1 MVEIVVPVLIA
12 LLVTVMVF
20 QVALAAGAPW
30 GEFAFGGQNKG
41 VLPARL
47 RVTSAISVV
56 IYLLLI
62 THYLS
67 DWPGKEVANWVL
79 VGFTG
84 LGLVM
89 NTITRSSK
97 ERMVWAPTSLVLFVC
112 SLIVAI
118 G

>member
-1 MVEIVVPVLIA
+1 
-12 LLVTVMVF
+12 
-20 QVALAAGAPW
+20 
-30 GEFAFGGQNKG
+30 
-41 VLPARL
+41 
-47 RVTSAISVV
+47 
-56 IYLLLI
+56 
-62 THYLS
+62 LS

-97 ERMVWAPTSLVLFVC
+97 ERMVWAPTSMVLFVC